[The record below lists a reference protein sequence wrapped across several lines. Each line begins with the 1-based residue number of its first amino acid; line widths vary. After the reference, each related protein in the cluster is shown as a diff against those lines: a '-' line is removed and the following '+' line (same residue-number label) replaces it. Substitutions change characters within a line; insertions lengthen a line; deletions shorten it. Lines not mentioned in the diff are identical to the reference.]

1 MRGKPDVVF
10 LHYSVLKLILFY
22 SSDAYKKISIK
33 NSVLTLAFRVSIQIH
48 RIHGLFIH
56 FLI

>member
-10 LHYSVLKLILFY
+10 LHYSILKLILFY

-33 NSVLTLAFRVSIQIH
+33 NSVLTLAFRVRSQD